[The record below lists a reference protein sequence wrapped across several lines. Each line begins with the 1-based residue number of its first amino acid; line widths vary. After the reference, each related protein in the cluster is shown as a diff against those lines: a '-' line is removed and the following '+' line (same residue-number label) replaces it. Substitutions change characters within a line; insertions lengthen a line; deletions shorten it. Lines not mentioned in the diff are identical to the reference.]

1 MILIGHL
8 LDAKVNEG
16 VEGPHDTVELEVQI
30 LLHVLLGDVRGEGLL
45 QGLLGL
51 DLLLQFLTEGL
62 IPLSLLL
69 SRGSLRQDHRC
80 HLLPVRILT
89 GPSKCRPKRHSEGR

>member
-1 MILIGHL
+1 MILCDL

-16 VEGPHDTVELEVQI
+16 VEGAHDTVELEVQI
-30 LLHVLLGDVRGEGLL
+30 LLHVLLGDIRGEGLL

-51 DLLLQFLTEGL
+51 DLLLQILTEGF

-69 SRGSLRQDHRC
+69 PGRSLRQDHRC
-80 HLLPVRILT
+80 HLLPV
-89 GPSKCRPKRHSEGR
+89 